1 VQSPAAHFL
10 NASLIGLCG
19 AFAPETLWK
28 QTLREIFT
36 AAD

>member
-1 VQSPAAHFL
+1 VQSPAAVFL
-10 NASLIGLCG
+10 EASLIRLCG

-28 QTLREIFT
+28 QTLREIFM